1 MAGGVCICQAEA
13 DVWSQPLPAASI
25 RSLPIVRGTPE
36 GTLCTHDKQTTGSS
50 RMDWRDDH
58 GTEATTIQRSR
69 IEKSWRD
76 PGRYGTPSPP
86 LRSLRQR
93 VDACRTALFPP
104 SRQPISSG
112 LLVVSERLQSSN
124 SVTAEAHA
132 DACLGPE
139 EASLVDATQALAP
152 VSSVCALLHHGALR
166 GQPASRLP
174 SHLILPVSSTLPAV
188 SAFASCVE
196 ACASLCWC
204 IVAVVPY
211 QQ

>member
-1 MAGGVCICQAEA
+1 MPKTFLHVPIIGRHQCSSPSSWMWICGLPEVGEIILYPSVKGKFHALRLLVMAGGVCICQAEA

-58 GTEATTIQRSR
+58 GTEATAFHRSR
-69 IEKSWRD
+69 IEESWRD
-76 PGRYGTPSPP
+76 PGRYRPPSPP
-86 LRSLRQR
+86 VRSLRQR

-112 LLVVSERLQSSN
+112 LLVVSERLQSSD
-124 SVTAEAHA
+124 SGTVEAHA

-139 EASLVDATQALAP
+139 EASLVD
-152 VSSVCALLHHGALR
+152 
-166 GQPASRLP
+166 
-174 SHLILPVSSTLPAV
+174 
-188 SAFASCVE
+188 
-196 ACASLCWC
+196 
-204 IVAVVPY
+204 
-211 QQ
+211 

>member
-1 MAGGVCICQAEA
+1 VLHAVSLMESLCIVCPQHLRSCSSVIVISVKEKFHALRLLVMAGGVRTCQAEA
-13 DVWSQPLPAASI
+13 DVWSQPLPDASI

-76 PGRYGTPSPP
+76 LGRYGTPSPP

-132 DACLGPE
+132 
-139 EASLVDATQALAP
+139 
-152 VSSVCALLHHGALR
+152 
-166 GQPASRLP
+166 
-174 SHLILPVSSTLPAV
+174 
-188 SAFASCVE
+188 
-196 ACASLCWC
+196 
-204 IVAVVPY
+204 
-211 QQ
+211 